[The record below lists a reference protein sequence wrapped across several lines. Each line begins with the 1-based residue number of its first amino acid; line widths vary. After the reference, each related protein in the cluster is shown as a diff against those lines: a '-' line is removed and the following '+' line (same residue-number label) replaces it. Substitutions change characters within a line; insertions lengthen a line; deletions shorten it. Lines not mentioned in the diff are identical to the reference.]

1 MIIVKP
7 YWVDHHGTP
16 IFSID
21 VHPDGKRVATCGGDS
36 NIKIWNIE
44 PISDELMEED
54 ADDISN
60 KRTATTTAKLLY
72 SINYAHSKSINS
84 IKWSKDGRYL
94 ASVSDDR
101 ECIVWTLSPFQSTN
115 TPEIWT
121 SVVCL
126 KGHCGD
132 ITDVIWSP
140 DNQLLATCSLDKTI
154 LIWETT
160 KFGIIK
166 KLEKQEKFINGIT
179 WDPMGKYLISQSDG
193 LIYIWNTINWNCE
206 KVIKDVVG
214 GLDLKSFFLRSSWT
228 PDSKYFISTQGFNKN
243 NHSAILIGRDN
254 FINNHNNN
262 DNNNDNYNDND
273 DTFEL
278 VGHMDVVSV
287 SKCSPIIFKDNS
299 NNYFSLILLGS
310 VDSTFSLWLSPPT
323 THTDTDTDTNTN
335 NSIKKSPPQLI
346 MVCKEV
352 FKNTVQDV
360 SWCPDGLSFFV
371 CSIDGTIAYISLKL
385 HEISD
390 GSLQPISHREKQQF
404 FKKSY
409 DFNLPNEIELFIH
422 KRNEKST
429 KPITRTTQEVLS
441 TQKLSTTLTGKK
453 RITPLTTT

>member
-7 YWVDHHGTP
+7 YWVEHHGTP

-21 VHPDGKRVATCGGDS
+21 AHPDGKRLATCGGDS

-60 KRTATTTAKLLY
+60 KGTTTTTRTPKLLY

-84 IKWSKDGRYL
+84 VKWSKDGRYL

-101 ECIVWTLSPFQSTN
+101 ECIVWTLSPFQSAN

-121 SVVCL
+121 SFVSL
-126 KGHCGD
+126 KGHSGD

-140 DNQLLATCSLDKTI
+140 DNQYLATCSLDKTI

-166 KLEKQEKFINGIT
+166 KLEKQKKFINGIS

-193 LIYIWNTINWNCE
+193 LISIWNTVNWNCE

-214 GLDLKSFFLRSSWT
+214 GFDLKSFFLRSSWT

-243 NHSAILIGRDN
+243 NHSAILMGRDN
-254 FINNHNNN
+254 FINNDDDDDDD
-262 DNNNDNYNDND
+262 DNNGND

-323 THTDTDTDTNTN
+323 TTTIDTN
-335 NSIKKSPPQLI
+335 NSIKRPQPQLI
-346 MVCKEV
+346 MVCKQV

-371 CSIDGTIAYISLKL
+371 CSIDGTIVYVSLKL

-390 GSLQPISHREKQQF
+390 GSLQPINHREKQQF

-409 DFNLPNEIELFIH
+409 NFNLPNEIELFIH
-422 KRNEKST
+422 KRNQKPT
-429 KPITRTTQEVLS
+429 KPITATTQEVLS
-441 TQKLSTTLTGKK
+441 IQKQSTTLTGKK
-453 RITPLTTT
+453 RITPVTY